1 MEQQKKRGRPRKDPM
16 IAAAEAPKKRGRPA
30 GTRTKH
36 RVTVQSVK
44 SNWEQIYVD
53 SVKANDALIKDYDAI
68 INRYEE
74 QASHLIMQCKNY
86 EHQAIGYR
94 SVTSYL
100 ENKIEQLIAN
110 SVRGN

>member
-1 MEQQKKRGRPRKDPM
+1 MAVTKVT
-16 IAAAEAPKKRGRPA
+16 AKKRGRPA

-36 RVTVQSVK
+36 VQTVESVTAEWHK
-44 SNWEQIYVD
+44 RYNEMLEYYDGILAKGDEQ
-53 SVKANDALIKDYDAI
+53 YDAMRLKVY
-68 INRYEE
+68 N
-74 QASHLIMQCKNY
+74 L

-94 SVTSYL
+94 SVISYL